1 MFDIKE
7 KNVLITGATSGIGK
21 AAALKL
27 SSLGAKICFI
37 ARNGKKA
44 EDLAK
49 EIENL
54 RGMMPYSII
63 ADLSSQKEIK
73 RAADEFKSLNIP
85 LHILLNNAGL
95 INMERK
101 ETVDGFEEVFA
112 LNHLAYYSLTQLLL
126 DNIKNGSP
134 SRIVNVSSGAHAF
147 VKGFNFDDVQ
157 SLSSYKPFQVY
168 GYSKLANIL
177 FTKKLA
183 SLLKDEN
190 VSVNCLHPG
199 VVGTAFGQNNGSLQ
213 KVLFFIA
220 KPFIRSPEKGA
231 ESSVYLCSSP
241 EVSNT
246 TGEYFYNC
254 KIEKTTKWARS
265 EEDAERLWLLS
276 RELTGI

>member
-1 MFDIKE
+1 MTTIKLIRELEQIDLLLMEASDSLDGIKATFGDETSVLLQKE
-7 KNVLITGATSGIGK
+7 KVDAGQERLKTAKQDNQSLEHEAESIRTKLEEVESKLYGGSVTSPRE
-21 AAALKL
+21 L
-27 SSLGAKICFI
+27 
-37 ARNGKKA
+37 

-54 RGMMPYSII
+54 SDMIPYSII

-199 VVGTAFGQNNGSLQ
+199 VVGTAFGQNNGSL
-213 KVLFFIA
+213 
-220 KPFIRSPEKGA
+220 
-231 ESSVYLCSSP
+231 
-241 EVSNT
+241 
-246 TGEYFYNC
+246 
-254 KIEKTTKWARS
+254 
-265 EEDAERLWLLS
+265 
-276 RELTGI
+276 